1 MVKFDVF
8 NAIHFEDNQFT
19 VFCKDTSGQIIMLPK
34 LLPTSC
40 KDSEAVKLRELPL
53 DVCLPHDNNRNS
65 TNFTMIFLRSIDE
78 ENRYYH
84 NYLKNIIFQETVQC
98 YERGKLL
105 ADIRMIYKKFIES
118 LPIKFSNIFTE
129 LFCQEILCQEALHL
143 NEKYVNETMNIFRRM
158 KIITET
164 NEAYAIG
171 QKAMEI
177 KLKSKLSEVSMKEYF
192 LNEFKQYYTNQRNHS
207 KDRLDIMKND
217 YKLWN
222 MLLKVL
228 NYHVYNQLS
237 NIEQSNVSNLAT
249 VCFNLQQTIE
259 IWGFIGKWLIDIFKL
274 YDLTILNQID
284 KVILKDWYILYESME
299 KDLYIQN
306 DECKEYLEKLDS
318 MLKSLDVYF
327 KHDRLI
333 NTQNSLDG
341 PLDLLQNLLKVSNEC
356 LDLFNGE
363 HVLNIEEKLQKLDQ
377 IQIDW
382 FELFY
387 QSSHFNELMLDN
399 PMNYEKEITIQLQK
413 DLKNMISNRRI
424 QLQGEN
430 GIIQLLTKLVR
441 NIDFIQFI
449 QSNTINDENSKN
461 HLTVRLDHPNRITNE
476 FEVYNKKFWQQYQN
490 WTETIKNILDCK
502 WQTDNNELSL
512 KQMSIPDSINE
523 IDSINSSSSSSS
535 SRFSQ
540 PTVAF
545 EEWNPIHHHNENKNV
560 LNYLQNIKKWLELM
574 KNRIET
580 IYEMRNKQITYEQI
594 TIIQQLNRQ
603 MRNDQQNVPM
613 ATNSTRQK
621 SFNEL
626 TELLYKLA
634 TRMMKHLDEKNISIC
649 YNHKTIL
656 SRLNSF
662 KFYAERWNEYLNKI
676 EDLDATQT
684 FKNVKDYLNVQS
696 GNEKLIGVY
705 NQSIIRYLQSTD
717 GTIRESLLA
726 NILNGQPVETINDTE
741 STIEL
746 PRHLLDTNLAYLAL
760 LKQNEYSQLVPK
772 TETMSMEY
780 DKETAI
786 IEQQWINLCH
796 TTECLEHQLS
806 MKQDELKRLTD
817 ILQIKM
823 EVLDEQ

>member
-1 MVKFDVF
+1 M
-8 NAIHFEDNQFT
+8 NQL
-19 VFCKDTSGQIIMLPK
+19 SN
-34 LLPTSC
+34 
-40 KDSEAVKLRELPL
+40 E
-53 DVCLPHDNNRNS
+53 
-65 TNFTMIFLRSIDE
+65 
-78 ENRYYH
+78 
-84 NYLKNIIFQETVQC
+84 ETVQC

-129 LFCQEILCQEALHL
+129 LFCQEMLCQEALHL
-143 NEKYVNETMNIFRRM
+143 NEKYVNETMNIFRM
-158 KIITET
+158 KTITET
-164 NEAYAIG
+164 NEAYTIG

-222 MLLKVL
+222 NLLKVL

-237 NIEQSNVSNLAT
+237 NIKKSNVSNLAT

-259 IWGFIGKWLIDIFKL
+259 IWGFIGRWLIDIFKL

-284 KVILKDWYILYESME
+284 KIILKDWYILYESME

-306 DECKEYLEKLDS
+306 DECKQYLEKLDS

-341 PLDLLQNLLKVSNEC
+341 PLDLLQNLLK
-356 LDLFNGE
+356 
-363 HVLNIEEKLQKLDQ
+363 
-377 IQIDW
+377 
-382 FELFY
+382 
-387 QSSHFNELMLDN
+387 
-399 PMNYEKEITIQLQK
+399 

-430 GIIQLLTKLVR
+430 GIIKLLTKLIR
-441 NIDFIQFI
+441 NIEDFIQFI

-461 HLTVRLDHPNRITNE
+461 HSTIRLDHPNRITNE
-476 FEVYNKKFWQQYQN
+476 LEVYNKK
-490 WTETIKNILDCK
+490 
-502 WQTDNNELSL
+502 
-512 KQMSIPDSINE
+512 
-523 IDSINSSSSSSS
+523 
-535 SRFSQ
+535 
-540 PTVAF
+540 
-545 EEWNPIHHHNENKNV
+545 WNPIHHHNENKNV
-560 LNYLQNIKKWLELM
+560 LNYQQNIKKWLELM

-613 ATNSTRQK
+613 ATHSTIQK
-621 SFNEL
+621 SFYEL
-626 TELLYKLA
+626 TESLYKLGI
-634 TRMMKHLDEKNISIC
+634 RMMKHLDEKNISIC

-662 KFYAERWNEYLNKI
+662 K
-676 EDLDATQT
+676 
-684 FKNVKDYLNVQS
+684 KDYLNVQS
-696 GNEKLIGVY
+696 GSEKLIGVY

-726 NILNGQPVETINDTE
+726 DILNGQPVETINDTE

-772 TETMSMEY
+772 TETMSMEH

-786 IEQQWINLCH
+786 IEQQWIDLCH